1 MCFLAQMAERAA
13 GREVPGPAG
22 ASGCADSHPFGWRDA
37 MDIIVK
43 WRQLSEPN
51 DQVPLPFHAE
61 QLSLLSNSA
70 FEEPGL
76 FNQFCLLIRYC
87 HSLQSESLSRKPKV
101 PRNQETRGFRSIWPM

>member
-1 MCFLAQMAERAA
+1 MAERAA

-51 DQVPLPFHAE
+51 DQVSLPFHPE
-61 QLSLLSNSA
+61 QLSFLFSGA
-70 FEEPGL
+70 FGEPGL
-76 FNQFCLLIRYC
+76 L
-87 HSLQSESLSRKPKV
+87 
-101 PRNQETRGFRSIWPM
+101 TDW